1 VSELIARTAEAEA
14 EAWLICWMP
23 GHDSGPHDHDISS
36 GAVTVAD
43 GELTEERLTW
53 GSSTSPVR
61 YRRFET
67 FDFGPTDIHRVYHS
81 GAEPS
86 TAIHVFSPPLRGLG
100 AYERGAQGLLLRHP
114 LGPLDQVRPLP
125 SDG

>member
-1 VSELIARTAEAEA
+1 M
-14 EAWLICWMP
+14 EAWLICWMA

-36 GAVTVAD
+36 GAITVAD

-53 GSSTSPVR
+53 GASTAPVR
-61 YRRFET
+61 YGRLET

-100 AYERGAQGLLLRHP
+100 AYERGKQGVLLRHP
-114 LGPLDQVRPLP
+114 LGPLDAVKPLP
-125 SDG
+125 SDR